1 MFPVLDT
8 LTDDE
13 RKRVMFAC
21 VMPNLFFAAV
31 PDGVLYYLL
40 LPKGANNFTIRVGF
54 LYPEST
60 LQLPTF
66 DATFPSVVAGLEL
79 FNNQDVEANIS
90 AHTGLKSRFAR
101 RGRYAPKEE
110 TLPQLNKWL
119 LKRYRRFALE
129 QGLIS

>member
-1 MFPVLDT
+1 MFS
-8 LTDDE
+8 
-13 RKRVMFAC
+13 C
-21 VMPNLFFAAV
+21 VMPNLFSAAV
-31 PDGVLYYLL
+31 PDGGLYYLL

-60 LQLPTF
+60 LQLSTF
-66 DATFPSVVAGLEL
+66 EATFPSVVAGLEL

-90 AHTGLKSRFAR
+90 AHTGLKSRFAQ

-119 LKRYRRFALE
+119 LKRYRSFASE
-129 QGLIS
+129 HGLIS

>member
-1 MFPVLDT
+1 
-8 LTDDE
+8 
-13 RKRVMFAC
+13 MFAC

-90 AHTGLKSRFAR
+90 AHTGLKSRFAQAR
-101 RGRYAPKEE
+101 QVRSKRGDPPA
-110 TLPQLNKWL
+110 TQ
-119 LKRYRRFALE
+119 
-129 QGLIS
+129 